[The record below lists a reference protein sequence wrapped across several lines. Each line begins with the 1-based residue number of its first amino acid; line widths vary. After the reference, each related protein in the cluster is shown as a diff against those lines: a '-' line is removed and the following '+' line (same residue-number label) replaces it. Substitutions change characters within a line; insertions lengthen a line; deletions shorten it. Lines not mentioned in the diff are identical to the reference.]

1 MSDEM
6 CSNCARHIDFC
17 LCHGGPN
24 IEERIDQPVIK
35 KAQKIKSKYVWK
47 IKAYQKKIT
56 EIQALRP
63 AVTDE
68 NVRKILSQKMR
79 RFRDL
84 INLSHQAIKDIDSLS
99 KN

>member
-1 MSDEM
+1 M
-6 CSNCARHIDFC
+6 F
-17 LCHGGPN
+17 G
-24 IEERIDQPVIK
+24 
-35 KAQKIKSKYVWK
+35 
-47 IKAYQKKIT
+47 KAYQKKIN
-56 EIQALRP
+56 EIQELRP